1 MVYDISKHIFWPLI
15 SLFIKRLDGLEN
27 LPKPPFIIASNHQS
41 YIDGIILLF
50 LCAYYKNVKLYTFA
64 TDVKFTGQIWN
75 AIFEHFGAIRIGGS
89 TAKGLEKLRK
99 GQALAIF
106 PEGERTYTGEMKTV
120 THYGLGVLALN
131 SKAPI
136 VPVGIWTYDF
146 WNRYKKFLN
155 FKKTIQLTIGK
166 PMHFK
171 LAKTQANYKKATLAA
186 MKEVKRLARI
196 SHT

>member
-64 TDVKFTGQIWN
+64 TDVKFTGPIWN

-155 FKKTIQLTIGK
+155 FKKNIKITIGK
-166 PMHFK
+166 PIHFK
-171 LAKTQANYKKATLAA
+171 LACTKANYKKATLAA